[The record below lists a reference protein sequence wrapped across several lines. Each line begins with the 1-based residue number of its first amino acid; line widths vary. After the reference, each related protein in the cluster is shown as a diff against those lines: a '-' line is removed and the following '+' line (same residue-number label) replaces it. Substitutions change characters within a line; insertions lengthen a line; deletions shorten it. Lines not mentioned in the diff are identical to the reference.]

1 MDNQYIIVLVT
12 VPNQETGELIAKTLL
27 EKKLVACV
35 NFVTPV
41 ISFFTWK
48 GAVARDDEV
57 LLILKSR
64 ADLFEG
70 QVIPAIESI
79 HPYDVPEIIALP
91 ILMGSVG
98 YLNWIDEVTLLK
110 E

>member
-12 VPNQETGELIAKTLL
+12 VPDQETGELIANTLL
-27 EKKLVACV
+27 ENKLVACV

-41 ISFFTWK
+41 VSFFTWK
-48 GAVARDDEV
+48 EAVERDHEI

-64 ADLFEG
+64 ADLFGERL
-70 QVIPAIESI
+70 IPAIESI

-91 ILMGSVG
+91 VLMGSDR
-98 YLNWIDEVTLLK
+98 YLDWIREVTLGD
-110 E
+110 

>member
-1 MDNQYIIVLVT
+1 MDKQFIIVLVT
-12 VPNQETGELIAKTLL
+12 VPDQETGESIANTLL

-35 NFVTPV
+35 NFITPV

-48 GAVARDDEV
+48 GDIERDDEV

-64 ADLFEG
+64 ADLFEARL
-70 QVIPAIESI
+70 IPAIESI

-91 ILMGSVG
+91 ILIGSVG
-98 YLNWIDEVTLLK
+98 YLNWIDEVTLPG
-110 E
+110 

>member
-12 VPNQETGELIAKTLL
+12 VPDQETGELIANTLL

-41 ISFFTWK
+41 VSFFTWK
-48 GAVARDDEV
+48 GAVERDDEV
-57 LLILKSR
+57 LMILKSR
-64 ADLFEG
+64 ADLFGERL
-70 QVIPAIESI
+70 IPAIESI

-91 ILMGSVG
+91 ILIGSMD
-98 YLNWIDEVTLLK
+98 YLNWIDEVTRPG
-110 E
+110 